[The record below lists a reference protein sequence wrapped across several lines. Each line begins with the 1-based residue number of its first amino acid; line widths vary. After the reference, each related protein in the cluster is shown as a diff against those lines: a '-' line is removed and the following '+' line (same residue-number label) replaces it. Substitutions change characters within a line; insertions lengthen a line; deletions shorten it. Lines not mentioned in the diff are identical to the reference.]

1 MRRRLKER
9 GSFRAGDP
17 RKAWRI
23 RLAVSARRTRIFRT
37 VLRTSERRGTRRKR
51 PRSSRRRR
59 TTIALVVA
67 AAVLAGVLLLVI
79 TLLSVRRDLELGR
92 AAMERGR
99 TQLIGGDV
107 DASAVSFRSGRDM
120 FASAVDRADG
130 LGVRAIGLLPWL
142 GRTSDAVR
150 AMAASAT
157 SAADAAIVITD
168 AIASAPGG
176 LGGLA
181 PTSGTVHVERL
192 IPLAD
197 AARRADGLMN
207 DAAAQLERATD
218 SLVLQPVASALRDSE
233 EEVVAIKDKI
243 HALALILDGL
253 PRFLGA
259 DGRRT
264 YFFGAQ
270 NPAELRGTGGLI
282 GAYSLLR
289 IDDGRF
295 RFSQF
300 EPIHSLAQP
309 PLTDVPPPNEDYT
322 AYEQFRRHG
331 LFWTGINI
339 MPDFPS
345 VAQAI
350 LASYQASTG
359 TRLDGVVIADP
370 FALAALLEATGPVE
384 VPGYGV
390 TVDADTVV
398 PFTTNEAYSV
408 FDDSVR
414 RKRILGDVARAA
426 FGRFV
431 EQPSTDTGDLRTLI
445 DSASDRHILVYSADG
460 AMQEGLAATPIGG
473 ALRPP
478 HADDDLLSVVVNS
491 SAGSKVDFYQQRK
504 VAYAVELHD
513 DGSASAEFDLTLAN
527 HAPTTGE
534 PPYVIGPFRQQ
545 GRYFGPIL
553 RRIDAGDSVAL
564 STVYCGT
571 DCIPVEDEAEL
582 DGTPTDVQAGVD
594 LGVRYLRH
602 YYAIPSGEERELGL
616 VWDDPAA
623 WEGNSSGGVLRM
635 TFANQVTVR
644 PTTLQIRI
652 EPPEGMEITS
662 VTAPLAVRAGAA
674 VYNGEAA
681 TRLDLEVEFGPSLPV
696 RLWRNAVR
704 FLNTPVFDL

>member
-1 MRRRLKER
+1 M
-9 GSFRAGDP
+9 D
-17 RKAWRI
+17 
-23 RLAVSARRTRIFRT
+23 
-37 VLRTSERRGTRRKR
+37 
-51 PRSSRRRR
+51 
-59 TTIALVVA
+59 
-67 AAVLAGVLLLVI
+67 
-79 TLLSVRRDLELGR
+79 
-92 AAMERGR
+92 RGR
-99 TQLIGGDV
+99 TQLIAGQV
-107 DASAVSFRSGRDM
+107 DASASSFRTGRDL
-120 FASAVDRADG
+120 FASAADRASG
-130 LGVRAIGLLPWL
+130 LGVHAIGLLPWL
-142 GRTSDAVR
+142 GRTTDAVR

-157 SAADAAIVITD
+157 TAADAAIVLTD
-168 AIASAPGG
+168 AIASVPEG
-176 LGGLA
+176 LAGLA
-181 PTSGTVHVERL
+181 PSSGMVHVEEF

-197 AARRADGLMN
+197 AARRADALMI
-207 DAAAQLERATD
+207 DAAARLERATV
-218 SLVLQPVASALRDSE
+218 SLVVEPVAGALRDAKE
-233 EEVVAIKDKI
+233 DVTEIRDEI
-243 HALALILDGL
+243 HTLSLILDGL

-282 GAYSLLR
+282 GAYSLMR
-289 IDDGRF
+289 IDEGRF
-295 RFSQF
+295 RFSRF
-300 EPIHSLAQP
+300 EPIHSLGQP
-309 PLTDVPPPNEDYT
+309 PLRNVPPPNDDYA

-331 LFWTGINI
+331 LFWTSINV

-345 VAQAI
+345 VAQTI
-350 LASYQASTG
+350 LASYEASTD
-359 TRLDGVVIADP
+359 TRLDGVIIADP

-384 VPGYGV
+384 VPGYG
-390 TVDADTVV
+390 TSVDAETVV

-408 FDDSVR
+408 FDDPNR

-431 EQPSTDTGDLRTLI
+431 EQPSTDTSDLRTFI
-445 DSASDRHILVYSADG
+445 DAASDRHILVYSADG
-460 AMQEGLAATPIGG
+460 AIQEGLAATPIGG

-491 SAGSKVDFYQQRK
+491 GAGSKVDFFQQRD

-513 DGSASAEFDLTLAN
+513 DGSARAEFDLTLAN

-571 DCIPVEDEAEL
+571 DCVPVEDKAEL

-602 YYAIPSGEERELGL
+602 YYAIPSGEERELSL

-623 WEGNSSGGVLRM
+623 WEGNSSGGVFRM

-644 PTTLQIRI
+644 PTTLQVRI

-681 TRLDLEVEFGPSLPV
+681 TRLDLEVEFGPSLSV
-696 RLWRNAVR
+696 RLWRNTVR
-704 FLNTPVFDL
+704 FLNTPVFDF

>member
-1 MRRRLKER
+1 
-9 GSFRAGDP
+9 
-17 RKAWRI
+17 
-23 RLAVSARRTRIFRT
+23 
-37 VLRTSERRGTRRKR
+37 
-51 PRSSRRRR
+51 
-59 TTIALVVA
+59 
-67 AAVLAGVLLLVI
+67 
-79 TLLSVRRDLELGR
+79 
-92 AAMERGR
+92 
-99 TQLIGGDV
+99 
-107 DASAVSFRSGRDM
+107 
-120 FASAVDRADG
+120 
-130 LGVRAIGLLPWL
+130 
-142 GRTSDAVR
+142 
-150 AMAASAT
+150 
-157 SAADAAIVITD
+157 
-168 AIASAPGG
+168 
-176 LGGLA
+176 
-181 PTSGTVHVERL
+181 
-192 IPLAD
+192 
-197 AARRADGLMN
+197 MN
-207 DAAAQLERATD
+207 DAAAQLERTTH
-218 SLVLQPVASALRDSE
+218 SLVLEPVAGALRDAE
-233 EEVVAIKDKI
+233 EEIVAIRDEI
-243 HALALILDGL
+243 HAFALILDGL

-295 RFSQF
+295 RFSRF
-300 EPIHSLAQP
+300 EPIHSLTQP
-309 PLTDVPPPNEDYT
+309 PLKDVPPPNADYA

-331 LFWTGINI
+331 LFWTSINV

-408 FDDSVR
+408 FDDPNR

-445 DSASDRHILVYSADG
+445 DAASDRHILVYSADG
-460 AMQEGLAATPIGG
+460 ALQEGLAATPVGG

-491 SAGSKVDFYQQRK
+491 SAGSKVDFYQQRE
-504 VAYAVELHD
+504 VVYAVGLHD
-513 DGSASAEFDLTLAN
+513 DGSARAELALTLEN

-534 PPYVIGPFRQQ
+534 PPYVIGPFPQQ
-545 GRYFGPIL
+545 GTYFGPIL
-553 RRIDAGDSVAL
+553 RSIDAGDSVAL

-571 DCIPVEDEAEL
+571 DCLPVEDETEL
-582 DGTPTDVQAGVD
+582 DGTPTDVQTGVD

-616 VWDDPAA
+616 VWDYPTA
-623 WEGNSSGGVLRM
+623 WEGNSSGGVFRM

-644 PTTLQIRI
+644 PSTLEIRI

-662 VTAPLAVRAGAA
+662 VTAPLTVRAGAA

-681 TRLDLEVEFGPSLPV
+681 TRLDLEVEFGPSLPA
-696 RLWRNAVR
+696 RLWRNTLR
-704 FLNTPVFDL
+704 FLKTPVFDF

>member
-1 MRRRLKER
+1 
-9 GSFRAGDP
+9 
-17 RKAWRI
+17 
-23 RLAVSARRTRIFRT
+23 
-37 VLRTSERRGTRRKR
+37 
-51 PRSSRRRR
+51 
-59 TTIALVVA
+59 VA
-67 AAVLAGVLLLVI
+67 AAILAGVFLVI

-92 AAMERGR
+92 TAMERGR

-107 DASAVSFRSGRDM
+107 DASAVSFRSGRDL
-120 FASAVDRADG
+120 FASAADRADG
-130 LGVRAIGLLPWL
+130 LGVRAIGWVPWL

-157 SAADAAIVITD
+157 KAADAAIVLTD
-168 AIASAPGG
+168 AIASVPGG
-176 LGGLA
+176 LAGLA
-181 PTSGTVHVERL
+181 PRSGTLHVDEL
-192 IPLAD
+192 IPLAH
-197 AARRADGLMN
+197 AARRADALMD
-207 DAAAQLERATD
+207 DAAARVEWATD
-218 SLVLQPVASALRDSE
+218 SLVVEPVASALRDAKK
-233 EEVVAIKDKI
+233 EVVEIREGI

-253 PRFLGA
+253 PRFLGEE
-259 DGRRT
+259 GRRT

-295 RFSQF
+295 TFSRFD
-300 EPIHSLAQP
+300 PIQSLAPP
-309 PLTDVPPPNEDYT
+309 PLAAISSPNEDYA

-331 LFWTGINI
+331 QFWTGINV

-350 LASYQASTG
+350 LASYEASTDV
-359 TRLDGVVIADP
+359 RLDGVIVADP
-370 FALAALLEATGPVE
+370 FALAALLEAAGSVE
-384 VPGYGV
+384 VPGYGID
-390 TVDADTVV
+390 VDADTVV

-408 FDDSVR
+408 FEDTER

-426 FGRFV
+426 FERFV

-445 DSASDRHILVYSADG
+445 DSASDRHILVYAADH

-478 HADDDLLSVVVNS
+478 LADDDLVSVVVNS
-491 SAGSKVDFYQQRK
+491 GAGSKVDFYQQRE
-504 VAYAVELHD
+504 VAYAIELHD
-513 DGSASAEFDLTLAN
+513 DGSARAELDLTLAN
-527 HAPTTGE
+527 HAPTSGQ
-534 PPYVIGPFRQQ
+534 PPYVIGPFPQV
-545 GRYFGPIL
+545 GFGPIL
-553 RRIDAGDSVAL
+553 RRIDAGESVAL

-582 DGTPTDVQAGVD
+582 DGTPTDVQTGVD

-602 YYAIPSGEERELGL
+602 YYAIPSGKERKLDL

-623 WEGNSSGGVLRM
+623 WEGNSSGGVFSM
-635 TFANQVTVR
+635 TFTNQVTVR
-644 PTTLQIRI
+644 PATLVIRI

-662 VTAPLAVRAGAA
+662 VAPPLTVRAGAA
-674 VYNGEAA
+674 VYNGLAG

-696 RLWRNAVR
+696 RLWRNTVR
-704 FLNTPVFDL
+704 FLNAPVFDL

>member
-1 MRRRLKER
+1 MR
-9 GSFRAGDP
+9 A
-17 RKAWRI
+17 
-23 RLAVSARRTRIFRT
+23 
-37 VLRTSERRGTRRKR
+37 
-51 PRSSRRRR
+51 
-59 TTIALVVA
+59 TIALVVA
-67 AAVLAGVLLLVI
+67 AAMLASVFLVI

-107 DASAVSFRSGRDM
+107 DSSAVSFRNGRDM
-120 FASAVDRADG
+120 FASAANRADG
-130 LGVRAIGLLPWL
+130 LGVRAIGLVPWL

-197 AARRADGLMN
+197 AAWHADGLMN
-207 DAAAQLERATD
+207 DAAARLERASD
-218 SLVLQPVASALRDSE
+218 SLVLQPVAGALRDAE
-233 EEVVAIKDKI
+233 EEVVTIKDEI

-253 PRFLGA
+253 PPFLGA

-282 GAYSLLR
+282 GAYSLLH

-295 RFSQF
+295 RFSRF

-309 PLTDVPPPNEDYT
+309 LTDVPPPNADYA

-331 LFWTGINI
+331 LFWTSINV

-345 VAQAI
+345 VAQTI
-350 LASYQASTG
+350 LASYEASTD
-359 TRLDGVVIADP
+359 TRLDGVIIADP

-384 VPGYGV
+384 VPGYG
-390 TVDADTVV
+390 TSVDADTVV

-408 FDDSVR
+408 FDDPVR

-426 FGRFV
+426 FRRFV
-431 EQPSTDTGDLRTLI
+431 EQPSTDTGDLRTFI
-445 DSASDRHILVYSADG
+445 DAASDRHILVYSADG

-491 SAGSKVDFYQQRK
+491 GAGSKVDFFQRRE

-513 DGSASAEFDLTLAN
+513 DGSARAEFDLTLAN

-534 PPYVIGPFRQQ
+534 PPYVIGPFPQQ
-545 GRYFGPIL
+545 GPYFGSIL

-571 DCIPVEDEAEL
+571 DCVPVEDKAEL
-582 DGTPTDVQAGVD
+582 DGTPTDVQTGVD

-623 WEGNSSGGVLRM
+623 WEGNSSGGVFRM
-635 TFANQVTVR
+635 TFADQVTVR
-644 PTTLQIRI
+644 PATLEIRI
-652 EPPEGMEITS
+652 EPPDGMEITS
-662 VTAPLAVRAGAA
+662 VTAPLTVRAGAA
-674 VYNGEAA
+674 VYSGEAG
-681 TRLDLEVEFGPSLPV
+681 TRLDLEVEFGPSLPA
-696 RLWRNAVR
+696 RLWRNTLR
-704 FLNTPVFDL
+704 FLTFPVFDI